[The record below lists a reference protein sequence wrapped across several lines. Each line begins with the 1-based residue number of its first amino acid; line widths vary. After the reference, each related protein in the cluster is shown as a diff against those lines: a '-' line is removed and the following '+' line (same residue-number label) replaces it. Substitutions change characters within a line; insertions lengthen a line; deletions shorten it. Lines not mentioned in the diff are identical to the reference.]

1 MNIKKLAHSDLFSN
15 IIVAAIIINA
25 LLIGVQTLTD
35 NVIVNTVQHL
45 MLGIFIAE
53 IFIRWFG
60 RKSTKSYL
68 ENYWN
73 WFDITIVL
81 IALIPPSIFSDGP
94 ALSTLRVIRVFRVI
108 RIFKAFPD
116 LQLVIRVLLVS
127 FKSVYYTCFLL
138 LIFMYI
144 YSVIG
149 VTLFKGVTTVVT
161 AYVDD
166 LDPFGNI
173 FEAFFSLF
181 RVTTGEDWTDLRY
194 DLMAGTSKLL
204 VDGYFLSWY
213 ILSAF
218 LLVNIVFG
226 AIINNYEVIYGQEQ
240 KTAEY
245 NEKQRLV
252 EKINL
257 IESKIDQ
264 LLEAQSQSENSH
276 KSSRATTKD

>member
-1 MNIKKLAHSDLFSN
+1 MNIRKIAHSDLFSN
-15 IIVAAIIINA
+15 IIVVVIVVNA
-25 LLIGVQTLTD
+25 VLIGVQTLVD
-35 NVIVNTVQHL
+35 NIVINTVQYCI
-45 MLGIFIAE
+45 LGIFIAE

-60 RKSTKSYL
+60 RETTKSYV

-73 WFDITIVL
+73 WFDIAIVL
-81 IALIPPSIFSDGP
+81 VALIPPSLFSDGP
-94 ALSTLRVIRVFRVI
+94 ALSTLRVIRVFRVV
-108 RIFKAFPD
+108 RMFKAFPE
-116 LQLVIRVLLVS
+116 LQLVVKVLLVS

-204 VDGYFLSWY
+204 VDTYFLSWY

-226 AIINNYEVIYGQEQ
+226 AIINNYEIIYGQEQ
-240 KTAEY
+240 KTIEH
-245 NEKQRLV
+245 NEKQQLI
-252 EKINL
+252 EKVNL
-257 IESKIDQ
+257 IENKIDQ
-264 LLEAQSQSENSH
+264 LLDVQSQNEN
-276 KSSRATTKD
+276 RNKDPS